1 MSKFASLSYF
11 DLAELFRKSKSMFSI
26 TMGHIINLDTCMF
39 IVTSFNGS
47 DRLKHVPYHGVQHIV
62 IYRSPFCFF
71 YIKFEWVGVVI

>member
-11 DLAELFRKSKSMFSI
+11 DLAGLFRKSKFSI

-39 IVTSFNGS
+39 IVASFNGS

-62 IYRSPFCFF
+62 IYRSPFF